1 MTTVDIDTV
10 PHDRLSTND
19 MARLREL
26 FDAEYFAE
34 FGAWDPDRPYGYA
47 PHDVHVIARF
57 GPAVVGHVGWA
68 RRTIGVGTAEVVVAG
83 VGGVLISPHARGQR
97 AGTLLLAHAA
107 QSMKDAGGIEY
118 GYLGCREEVVAFY
131 ESCGWRR
138 ISAVEHSIDRAGQP
152 VVQAPGPPLLT
163 LALDPKPRSWPAG
176 PIDLRGRAW

>member
-1 MTTVDIDTV
+1 MTAVDIDTV
-10 PHDRLSTND
+10 PRDRLSAND
-19 MARLREL
+19 LTRLREL

-34 FGAWDPDRPYGYA
+34 FGAWDPDQPYGYA

-68 RRTIGVGTAEVVVAG
+68 PRTIGVGTAEVVVAG

-97 AGTLLLAHAA
+97 AGARLLAHAA
-107 QSMKDAGGIEY
+107 LSMKDAGGIDY

-152 VVQAPGPPLLT
+152 VAQTPGPPLLT
-163 LALDPKPRSWPAG
+163 LALDPKPRNWPAG